1 MDITQ
6 AIQEF
11 SIKTNQ
17 QIDLPPDPIFVKV
30 GNLQFFFGT
39 NQDKSK
45 KLIGYS
51 VMKPEAE
58 FGTEV
63 TIILRKLEEKYTVT
77 DISYPAVY
85 HEGEEDESAD
95 YRNTMEKFIDG
106 DLPFYIR
113 NKILWNRKHEQ
124 VCSVS
129 RNFSLILARTLVI
142 PIVQDRYLLLK
153 LGTVITI
160 LWDNQIAILQS
171 SKLSKLH
178 KNSIMLD
185 PIMFNNFY
193 FNQADINPLKELNTV
208 EEATTYIKRLMSLNT
223 M

>member
-1 MDITQ
+1 MDIPD
-6 AIQEF
+6 AIEEF

-30 GNLQFFFGT
+30 GNLQFFFGP

-51 VMKPEAE
+51 VMKPETE
-58 FGTEV
+58 FNTEMS
-63 TIILRKLEEKYTVT
+63 IIVRRQGEKYIVT
-77 DISYPAVY
+77 DIIYPDYRVVI
-85 HEGEEDESAD
+85 DPSLD
-95 YRNTMEKFIDG
+95 YRNTIEKFIDG
-106 DLPFYIR
+106 DLPFYIT
-113 NKILWNRKHEQ
+113 NKILWNRKHKR
-124 VCSVS
+124 VCNVS
-129 RNFSLILARTLVI
+129 DKFYLILEQSFIV

-153 LGTVITI
+153 PGIAVTV

-208 EEATTYIKRLMSLNT
+208 EEATTYIKRLMSLNA

>member
-11 SIKTNQ
+11 SVKTNQ
-17 QIDLPPDPIFVKV
+17 QIDLPPDPVFVKV

-58 FGTEV
+58 FGTEI

-77 DISYPAVY
+77 DIIYPAVY

-106 DLPFYIR
+106 IYHFILETKSYGIGNM
-113 NKILWNRKHEQ
+113 NKY
-124 VCSVS
+124 VV
-129 RNFSLILARTLVI
+129 FLVI
-142 PIVQDRYLLLK
+142 FL
-153 LGTVITI
+153 
-160 LWDNQIAILQS
+160 
-171 SKLSKLH
+171 
-178 KNSIMLD
+178 
-185 PIMFNNFY
+185 
-193 FNQADINPLKELNTV
+193 
-208 EEATTYIKRLMSLNT
+208 
-223 M
+223 